1 MNRAK
6 RAPTKKAITLLDLP
20 NYKGYTFTFFSS
32 IAMKLCARRELEEL
46 NQQNL
51 NSIVSEVCDCV
62 SREIDELKKR
72 GVDPCSIV
80 PVPITGNDPRE
91 KMNLCYAQ
99 KVLIDFSIGVKHEP
113 LVLPPA
119 LSLEFTEFTRGAMG
133 TGRLKREL
141 FVISEEVLALAIIG
155 ACLAQAYAIAGEYGY
170 LYIDIAPHIL
180 ALEKV
185 RKAHNMAKGIVAKVQ
200 ENNGSIN
207 VALIGIA
214 AATGLALRK
223 LVWEVAKSYGHAVV
237 NYLRISR
244 TGNKVMV
251 KGFDSLDVIQLTKTV
266 VRCGVTRALYALL
279 SRYPPEDFT
288 SLRRF
293 IELIA
298 TNLIKYQ
305 SLRKPVYIYE
315 ILRYITSDELNNEG
329 SQWYVKKSEKEL
341 GWSEIVKAMM
351 RLSRLVE

>member
-1 MNRAK
+1 MSKTRK
-6 RAPTKKAITLLDLP
+6 APTKKAITLLDLP
-20 NYKGYTFTFFSS
+20 DYKGYTFTFFSNV
-32 IAMKLCARRELEEL
+32 AVKLCAHRELDEL

-51 NSIVSEVCDCV
+51 NSIVSEVCNCV

-72 GVDPCSIV
+72 DVDPCSVV

-99 KVLIDFSIGVKHEP
+99 KVLVDFSMGVKHESI
-113 LVLPPA
+113 VLPPA

-155 ACLAQAYAIAGEYGY
+155 AHLAQAYAIAGEYGY

-185 RKAHNMAKGIVAKVQ
+185 RKVHSMAKGIVAKVQ

-207 VALIGIA
+207 VALIGIVV
-214 AATGLALRK
+214 ATGLALK
-223 LVWEVAKSYGHAVV
+223 GLIWEVVKSGGYALA

-251 KGFDSLDVIQLTKTV
+251 KGFDSLDVIQLTKTI
-266 VRCGVTRALYALL
+266 VRCGVARALYTLL

-293 IELIA
+293 IELTA

-329 SQWYVKKSEKEL
+329 SQWYVKKSEKGL
-341 GWSEIVKAMM
+341 GWSEIVEAMT

>member
-1 MNRAK
+1 MSKTRK
-6 RAPTKKAITLLDLP
+6 APTKKAITLLDLP
-20 NYKGYTFTFFSS
+20 DYKGYTFTFFSNV
-32 IAMKLCARRELEEL
+32 AVKLCARRELDEL

-51 NSIVSEVCDCV
+51 NSIVSEVCNCV

-72 GVDPCSIV
+72 DVDPCSVV
-80 PVPITGNDPRE
+80 PAPITGNDPRE

-99 KVLIDFSIGVKHEP
+99 KVLVDFSMGVKHESI
-113 LVLPPA
+113 VLPPA
-119 LSLEFTEFTRGAMG
+119 LSLEFTEFTRGTMG

-155 ACLAQAYAIAGEYGY
+155 ARLAQAYAIAGEYGY
-170 LYIDIAPHIL
+170 LYIDIAPHII
-180 ALEKV
+180 AIEKV
-185 RKAHNMAKGIVAKVQ
+185 RKAHSMAKGIVAKVQ

-207 VALIGIA
+207 VALTGIA
-214 AATGLALRK
+214 VATGLALKK
-223 LVWEVAKSYGHAVV
+223 LVGEVVKSSGHALA

-251 KGFDSLDVIQLTKTV
+251 KGFDSIDVIQLTKTV
-266 VRCGVTRALYALL
+266 VRCGVARALYTLL

-293 IELIA
+293 IELTA

-341 GWSEIVKAMM
+341 GWSEIVEAMT